1 MTDRTAPGRNA
12 MSWFEGFDAIDVAVA
27 GSRVHARVGGPR
39 EAPALLLLHG
49 FPQTHVMW
57 HRVAQVLQ
65 RRFRLVLPDLRG
77 YGDSALPADAPGH
90 AQMSKRTMA
99 ADLVALMGQ
108 LGHSSFH
115 LAGHDRGGRVA
126 HRLALDHPQAVER
139 LAVLD
144 IAPTLDMYQATDL
157 AFASAYYHWFHLIQP
172 APLPETMIAGCA
184 RDYLHAK
191 LGGWGSGGLA
201 HVEPEALVEYERCFG
216 RPEAIHTAC
225 EDYRAAASIDLGHDR
240 DARAA
245 GQRIA
250 CDLLVLWG
258 ARGVVQRLFD
268 PLALWRA
275 QCDGRVSG
283 RALDCGHF
291 LPEERPGE
299 TAQALGEFFGA

>member
-1 MTDRTAPGRNA
+1 MT
-12 MSWFEGFDAIDVAVA
+12 WFEGFDRIDLAVA
-27 GSRVHARVGGPR
+27 GSRVRARAGGPPD
-39 EAPALLLLHG
+39 APALLLLHG

-57 HRVAQVLQ
+57 HRVAQAL
-65 RRFRLVLPDLRG
+65 RPRFRLVLPDLRG
-77 YGDSALPADAPGH
+77 YGDSALPADEPGH
-90 AQMSKRTMA
+90 AQMSKRAMA
-99 ADLVALMGQ
+99 ADLVALMRG
-108 LGHSSFH
+108 LGHERFH
-115 LAGHDRGGRVA
+115 VCGHDRGGRVA
-126 HRLALDHPQAVER
+126 HRLALDHPQAVAR

-157 AFASAYYHWFHLIQP
+157 AFASAYYHGFHLIQP
-172 APLPETMIAGCA
+172 APLPEKMLGGCA
-184 RDYLHAK
+184 LNYLHAK

-201 HVEPEALVEYERCFG
+201 HVEPEALAEYERCFG

-225 EDYRAAASIDLGHDR
+225 EDYRAAASIDLEHDR
-240 DARAA
+240 AARAA
-245 GQRIA
+245 GRRVA

-291 LPEERPGE
+291 LPEERPDE
-299 TAQALGEFFGA
+299 TAQALAEFFGG